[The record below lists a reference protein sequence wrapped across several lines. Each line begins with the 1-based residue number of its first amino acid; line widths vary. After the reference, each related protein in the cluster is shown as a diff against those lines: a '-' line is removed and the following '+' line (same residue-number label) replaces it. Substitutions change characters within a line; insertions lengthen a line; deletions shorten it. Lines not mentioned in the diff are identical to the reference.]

1 MRRLVL
7 TLQMIKFEHTVLA
20 LPFAFLGALLAQRGL
35 PGGET
40 CLWIVGAMA
49 GARSAAMAFNR
60 LVDRR
65 QDRLNPRTSG
75 RELPQ
80 GLLNP
85 AFVIGFILASVGLF
99 FFSAWKLNTLALLLS
114 APALAIVLLYS
125 YTKRFTS
132 LSHLFLGLSL
142 AIAPVGG
149 WVAVRGELS
158 LEPFLLAAPVLLW
171 VAGFDII
178 YSCQDVDFDRR
189 MGLYSIPG
197 RLGVAAALKLSV
209 LLHAGMVAVLGYAF
223 LSFDLGPV
231 SWAGLIL
238 VTAALIYEHRI
249 VSPSD
254 LSRIN
259 AAFFTVNGVISL
271 GLLLFVGLDLW
282 LFR

>member
-1 MRRLVL
+1 MRPLLL
-7 TLQMIKFEHTVLA
+7 TLRMIKFEHTVFA
-20 LPFAFLGALLAQRGL
+20 LPFAFLGALLARRGL
-35 PGGET
+35 PDGET
-40 CLWIVGAMA
+40 CVWIVGAMV

-65 QDRLNPRTSG
+65 QDRLNPRTAG

-80 GLLNP
+80 GLLEP
-85 AFVIGFILASVGLF
+85 GFVVGFTLAASALF
-99 FFSAWKLNTLALLLS
+99 FFSAWRLNPLALLLS
-114 APALAIVLLYS
+114 PPALAIVLLYS
-125 YTKRFTS
+125 FTKRFTS

-158 LEPFLLAAPVLLW
+158 ADPFYLAACVLLW

-178 YSCQDVDFDRR
+178 YSCQDTDFDRR

-197 RLGVAAALKLSV
+197 RLGVTAALKISA
-209 LLHAGMVAVLGYAF
+209 LLHAGMVAVLSFAF
-223 LSFDLGPV
+223 LSFDLGPM
-231 SWAGLIL
+231 SWAGLLL

-259 AAFFTVNGVISL
+259 AAFFMVNGVISL

>member
-7 TLQMIKFEHTVLA
+7 TLQMIKFEHTVFA

-35 PGGET
+35 PAGET

-65 QDRLNPRTSG
+65 QDRLNPRTAR

-80 GLLNP
+80 GLLKP
-85 AFVIGFILASVGLF
+85 GFVIVFILASAGLF
-99 FFSAWKLNTLALLLS
+99 FFSAWRLNTLALLLS
-114 APALAIVLLYS
+114 PPALAIVLLYS

-149 WVAVRGELS
+149 WVAVRGELAG
-158 LEPFLLAAPVLLW
+158 EPFTLAAAVLLW

-178 YSCQDVDFDRR
+178 YSCQDVGFDRR
-189 MGLYSIPG
+189 LGLHSIPG
-197 RLGVAAALKLSV
+197 RLGVTAALKVSA

-223 LSFDLGPV
+223 LSFELGLV
-231 SWAGLIL
+231 SWAGLVL

-254 LSRIN
+254 LSRVN

>member
-7 TLQMIKFEHTVLA
+7 TLQMIKFEHTVFA

-40 CLWIVGAMA
+40 CIWIVGAMV

-65 QDRLNPRTSG
+65 QDRLNPRTAG
-75 RELPQ
+75 RELPR
-80 GLLNP
+80 GLLDP
-85 AFVIGFILASVGLF
+85 GFVIGFILASAGLF
-99 FFSAWKLNTLALLLS
+99 FFSAWRLNPLALLLS
-114 APALAIVLLYS
+114 PPALVIVLLYS

-149 WVAVRGELS
+149 WVAVRAELS
-158 LEPFLLAAPVLLW
+158 VDPFYLAAAVLLW

-189 MGLYSIPG
+189 LGLYSIPG
-197 RLGVAAALKLSV
+197 HLGVATALKISA

-223 LSFDLGPV
+223 HSFDLGLL
-231 SWAGLIL
+231 SWAGLVL
-238 VTAALIYEHRI
+238 VAATLIYEHRI

-254 LSRIN
+254 LSRVN
-259 AAFFTVNGVISL
+259 AAFFRVNGVISL

>member
-7 TLQMIKFEHTVLA
+7 TLQMIKFEHTIFA
-20 LPFAFLGALLAQRGL
+20 LPFAFLGAILAQRGL

-40 CLWIVGAMA
+40 CLWIVGAMV

-65 QDRLNPRTSG
+65 QDRLNPRTAG
-75 RELPQ
+75 RELPR
-80 GLLNP
+80 GLLKP
-85 AFVIGFILASVGLF
+85 GFVTGFILASAGLF
-99 FFSAWKLNTLALLLS
+99 FCSAWMLNPLALLLS
-114 APALAIVLLYS
+114 PPALAVILIYS

-149 WVAVRGELS
+149 WVAVRGDLS
-158 LEPFLLAAPVLLW
+158 ADPFFLAAAVLLW

-189 MGLYSIPG
+189 MGLHSIPG
-197 RLGVAAALKLSV
+197 RVGVAAALKISA
-209 LLHAGMVAVLGYAF
+209 LLHAGMAAILGYAF
-223 LSFDLGPV
+223 FFFGLGLV
-231 SWAGLIL
+231 SWAGLVL
-238 VTAALIYEHRI
+238 VTAVLIYEHRI
-249 VSPSD
+249 VSSSD

-259 AAFFTVNGVISL
+259 AAFFTANGVISL

>member
-7 TLQMIKFEHTVLA
+7 TLRMIKFEHTVFA
-20 LPFAFLGALLAQRGL
+20 LPFAFLGALLARRGL
-35 PGGET
+35 PAGET
-40 CLWIVGAMA
+40 CIWIVGAMA

-65 QDRLNPRTSG
+65 QDRLNPRTAG
-75 RELPQ
+75 RELPRK
-80 GLLNP
+80 LLKP
-85 AFVIGFILASVGLF
+85 GFVIGFILASAGLF
-99 FFSAWKLNTLALLLS
+99 FFSAWRLNPLALLLS
-114 APALAIVLLYS
+114 PPALAIVLLYS

-158 LEPFLLAAPVLLW
+158 ADPFYLAAGVLLW

-178 YSCQDVDFDRR
+178 YSCQDEEFDRR

-197 RLGVAAALKLSV
+197 RLGAAAALKISA
-209 LLHAGMVAVLGYAF
+209 LLHTAMVAVLGYAF
-223 LSFDLGPV
+223 YSFDLGLL
-231 SWAGLIL
+231 SWAGLGL
-238 VTAALIYEHRI
+238 VTASLIYEHRI

-254 LSRIN
+254 LSRVN
-259 AAFFTVNGVISL
+259 AAFFTVNGVISV

>member
-7 TLQMIKFEHTVLA
+7 TLQMIKFEHTVFA

-40 CLWIVGAMA
+40 CIWIVGAMV
-49 GARSAAMAFNR
+49 GARSAGMAFNR

-65 QDRLNPRTSG
+65 QDRLNPRTAG
-75 RELPQ
+75 RELPRR
-80 GLLNP
+80 LLKP
-85 AFVIGFILASVGLF
+85 GFVTGFILVSAGLF
-99 FFSAWKLNTLALLLS
+99 FFSAWSLNPLALLLS
-114 APALAIVLLYS
+114 PPALAIVLLYS

-149 WVAVRGELS
+149 WVAVRAELS
-158 LEPFLLAAPVLLW
+158 LDPFYLAAAVLLW

-178 YSCQDVDFDRR
+178 YSCQDTEFDRR
-189 MGLYSIPG
+189 MGLHSIPG
-197 RLGVAAALKLSV
+197 RLGVAAALKVSA

-223 LSFDLGPV
+223 HSFDLGLS
-231 SWAGLIL
+231 SWAGLVL

-254 LSRIN
+254 LSRVN
-259 AAFFTVNGVISL
+259 AAFFAVNGVISL